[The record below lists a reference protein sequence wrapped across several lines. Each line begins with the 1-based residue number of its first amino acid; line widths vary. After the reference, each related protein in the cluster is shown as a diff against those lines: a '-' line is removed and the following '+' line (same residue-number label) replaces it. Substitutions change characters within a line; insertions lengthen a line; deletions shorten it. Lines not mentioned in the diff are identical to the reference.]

1 MPITVDWSARII
13 NVPKDYLVQQ
23 SATIYQM
30 DIMQFKDDV
39 VALQASE
46 AGMVNPDAIRH
57 NSKVQLGN
65 VTIADVV
72 LVINGYTVTFE
83 NGIYAVDIVGANSN
97 ISDVL
102 NLNYVS
108 VRSYNSAGLQVVS
121 TGSGLSTE
129 EHDKLMALPQAVNTA
144 DAVWEY
150 TR

>member
-46 AGMVNPDAIRH
+46 AGMVNPDAISH

-72 LVINGYTVTFE
+72 LIINGYTVTFE

-121 TGSGLSTE
+121 TGSGLSPE
-129 EHDKLMALPQAVNTA
+129 EHNKLMGLPQAVSTA
-144 DAVWEY
+144 DAVWSYE
-150 TR
+150 R

>member
-13 NVPKDYLVQQ
+13 NIPKDYLVQQ

-30 DIMQFKDDV
+30 DIMQFKVDV
-39 VALQASE
+39 AALQASD
-46 AGMVNPDAIRH
+46 AGMVNPDAISH
-57 NSKVQLGN
+57 NSKVVLGN

-121 TGSGLSTE
+121 TGSGLSPE
-129 EHDKLMALPQAVNTA
+129 EHAKLMALPQATNTA